1 MNLRSRRL
9 LLISHLCL
17 PAMLGLGATW
27 LAAAPPAM
35 ACGSVAPGTSE
46 AVDRSFSFK
55 NGLRLGAE
63 ESTVL
68 KTFGQPQ
75 ERFGTGHRCGDSQI
89 SFVYGLET
97 VVVLDRTAPYVPG
110 GKIRYVPPQD
120 PQRLNPANEPL
131 DHSAIATSR
140 VIVQLSTQNPDL
152 KLSSNIH
159 VGDSLDQVIEVY
171 GQPESQSRQSDLTLI
186 SYQQGNEVL
195 RFKLKDDR
203 IHTVELMLNNHDR
216 LRNYAAQRQR
226 QAKPGN
232 LTANN
237 ASPKPKPQPTSP
249 QP

>member
-9 LLISHLCL
+9 LLMSHLFL
-17 PAMLGLGATW
+17 PAMLGLGATC
-27 LAAAPPAM
+27 LVAAPPAM
-35 ACGSVAPGTSE
+35 ACGQVAPGTSE

-55 NGLRLGAE
+55 NGLRLGTE

-75 ERFGTGHRCGDSQI
+75 ERFGTGHRCGDFQI

-110 GKIRYVPPQD
+110 GQIRYVSPQD
-120 PQRLNPANEPL
+120 PLRQSPDNGPVDRQPIDA
-131 DHSAIATSR
+131 SR
-140 VIVQLSTQNPDL
+140 VIVQLSTQNPAL
-152 KLSSNIH
+152 RLSSDIH

-171 GQPESQSRQSDLTLI
+171 GQPESQSSQSGLTLI

-216 LRNYAAQRQR
+216 LRNYAANRQR
-226 QAKPGN
+226 QAKAGN
-232 LTANN
+232 LTANS
-237 ASPKPKPQPTSP
+237 AAPQPAKP
-249 QP
+249 